1 MDLWMNKAV
10 KVKIIK
16 EQIKEQVKVQVS
28 KILPKIEQIVNEQ
41 LEAEV
46 LTRSSHA
53 SKISYALVEAYESD
67 KIILDTYGETVT
79 LKRRRDDD
87 ADKDEEPSAGPD
99 RGSKRHREG
108 KKPESASTPK
118 EKATRSAGKS
128 TQGTK
133 SQQASASESA
143 TAEEPMQTTF
153 QKEEP
158 SYPEF
163 DTGAEEQPIIQSSQH
178 PEWFYQQ
185 QKPPTL
191 DHDWNKTLSAT
202 HESIQPW
209 ISELAKQSGSRFSF
223 NELMDTPLDFS
234 NFLINRLKVDTLTPE
249 LIAGPTY
256 ELLKE
261 SCKSL

>member
-1 MDLWMNKAV
+1 MSSQFVTSMLNPTLNVGMESIFETTSQMDA
-10 KVKIIK
+10 
-16 EQIKEQVKVQVS
+16 QT
-28 KILPKIEQIVNEQ
+28 P
-41 LEAEV
+41 
-46 LTRSSHA
+46 TF
-53 SKISYALVEAYESD
+53 
-67 KIILDTYGETVT
+67 
-79 LKRRRDDD
+79 
-87 ADKDEEPSAGPD
+87 DEEPSAGPD

-108 KKPESASTPK
+108 KEPESASTPK

-128 TQGTK
+128 TQRTK

-158 SYPEF
+158 SCPEF

-202 HESIQPW
+202 HESIQP
-209 ISELAKQSGSRFSF
+209 
-223 NELMDTPLDFS
+223 
-234 NFLINRLKVDTLTPE
+234 
-249 LIAGPTY
+249 
-256 ELLKE
+256 
-261 SCKSL
+261 